1 MFDILN
7 KSSEKIICNIG
18 IIGYNEDEIIKR
30 GLNIENNLSLHCLY
44 IYPNDNHSW
53 LNNFTF
59 QMMFPDDNHQIQ
71 CPKFFSLTLTDEKGI
86 RSFLYCLKFSE
97 KYDLSNDLDK
107 INEIEIPIVIFIK
120 SDKEDLDSFKQLLNL
135 INYIIINNDL
145 EKNGESNYDKIND
158 YKKIQLLNLFYFIF
172 SLPYCPPHSLIK
184 LDLSNEFKNYSPN
197 SIDFYFSSNCEIPC
211 NKNDADINILFLLLD
226 QSIIIKILFS
236 ILTEKQIVFRASQ
249 TYLLHIIIPSFLKLI
264 FPFKWLHRCITVL
277 PSEKINFLEAPGPYI
292 FGVLSSMITL
302 ENLINKFPGKIIV
315 DCDMNE
321 IYGDTHLEPFY
332 PPKENINQIQNKNNK
347 KEKENEVINI
357 GKILIQGNNAF
368 NINGSYLFKYDNEI
382 NAKKHKFN
390 FDKNK
395 NNIIIDTQKS
405 QLLIDK
411 SIIFIDS
418 NEWKWLRRNIQLVRN
433 PEIFYLD
440 NLSKKK
446 KSNNIYLSGEDEENV
461 VLPNRTFSYNIQ
473 NIFLKFILNKLSFTE
488 SEFMLEFKNTNL
500 YLNYNEPS
508 KYQNNSG
515 KKIVENILELKD
527 KQRNIDNC
535 FNIEYSI
542 PKFET
547 DLIINKLDEKL
558 KNDTAN
564 KEYELIKLILDNYI
578 KLTSEDEI
586 INDNYHNN
594 NDCINKKGERK
605 LSDERKSDVK
615 KISRITK
622 IYKKGHERNKTS
634 VLQETFSGNNKFI
647 LFGSDN
653 TNKGMFKF
661 YKNKGFLEF
670 VTCFEKIMKE
680 EKINISEIIY
690 EKKIYQQIINM
701 ILEDKN
707 IFKNNNDKSEKNNH
721 YLKKSNK
728 KKENHLEKEKNNKS
742 ILMPIIT
749 ENVSE
754 EEENENNNG
763 RETVIQNNE
772 EDDFDFTSNI
782 MNNLINDIKEEKN
795 LEIINFPNINEM
807 KTIEKNSEEDEIDY
821 KMQYYLF
828 IAKIL
833 EENLKRKEVLD
844 NLMDIIN
851 KNRTE
856 KITIN
861 SLLLKLYRL
870 AFKYSG
876 IKHRDFPYFS
886 YYNFLLKLNLE
897 QLKMLNKDFKDFT
910 KSEIDIFEIYGNVN
924 LEKEKELQKKQK
936 KLKEKNDR
944 INENKKLN
952 IKKHYRRADKIDE
965 KEFNK
970 IMSMDSKNS
979 EIYSNDFIKT
989 EIYIINSQK
998 EFEIDKNEEQGEEL
1012 GINLVYNLAKELSE
1026 LTLIIKDI
1034 KVKSSETILEEM
1046 NKHIKDNKIIIK
1058 LVGKLKY
1065 INIKNINSLKQR
1077 MCFWINC
1084 FNFLILFTIFYK
1096 KWNINSEEDWKS
1108 FLRNVK
1114 YNIGGDIF
1122 SFNDIQYLIY
1132 QKSLFFESSDIQI
1145 NDNIKNYRIH
1155 KSEDAKNIEKK
1166 IPLLYNPFMIS
1177 LPIKGFNK
1185 PIIYEECQFE
1195 IQIKKTIS
1203 DYFLNFL
1210 RIDYDKNIHYYE
1222 LLTEYCPNFFNKE
1235 LKKFQIFIIPTIYNF
1250 IKDKKYK
1257 IAIKKKFEWEL
1268 DFGTFFDNFN

>member
-1 MFDILN
+1 
-7 KSSEKIICNIG
+7 
-18 IIGYNEDEIIKR
+18 
-30 GLNIENNLSLHCLY
+30 
-44 IYPNDNHSW
+44 
-53 LNNFTF
+53 
-59 QMMFPDDNHQIQ
+59 
-71 CPKFFSLTLTDEKGI
+71 
-86 RSFLYCLKFSE
+86 
-97 KYDLSNDLDK
+97 
-107 INEIEIPIVIFIK
+107 
-120 SDKEDLDSFKQLLNL
+120 
-135 INYIIINNDL
+135 
-145 EKNGESNYDKIND
+145 
-158 YKKIQLLNLFYFIF
+158 
-172 SLPYCPPHSLIK
+172 
-184 LDLSNEFKNYSPN
+184 
-197 SIDFYFSSNCEIPC
+197 
-211 NKNDADINILFLLLD
+211 
-226 QSIIIKILFS
+226 
-236 ILTEKQIVFRASQ
+236 
-249 TYLLHIIIPSFLKLI
+249 
-264 FPFKWLHRCITVL
+264 
-277 PSEKINFLEAPGPYI
+277 
-292 FGVLSSMITL
+292 
-302 ENLINKFPGKIIV
+302 
-315 DCDMNE
+315 
-321 IYGDTHLEPFY
+321 
-332 PPKENINQIQNKNNK
+332 
-347 KEKENEVINI
+347 
-357 GKILIQGNNAF
+357 
-368 NINGSYLFKYDNEI
+368 
-382 NAKKHKFN
+382 
-390 FDKNK
+390 
-395 NNIIIDTQKS
+395 
-405 QLLIDK
+405 
-411 SIIFIDS
+411 
-418 NEWKWLRRNIQLVRN
+418 
-433 PEIFYLD
+433 
-440 NLSKKK
+440 
-446 KSNNIYLSGEDEENV
+446 
-461 VLPNRTFSYNIQ
+461 
-473 NIFLKFILNKLSFTE
+473 
-488 SEFMLEFKNTNL
+488 
-500 YLNYNEPS
+500 
-508 KYQNNSG
+508 
-515 KKIVENILELKD
+515 
-527 KQRNIDNC
+527 
-535 FNIEYSI
+535 
-542 PKFET
+542 
-547 DLIINKLDEKL
+547 
-558 KNDTAN
+558 
-564 KEYELIKLILDNYI
+564 
-578 KLTSEDEI
+578 
-586 INDNYHNN
+586 
-594 NDCINKKGERK
+594 
-605 LSDERKSDVK
+605 
-615 KISRITK
+615 
-622 IYKKGHERNKTS
+622 
-634 VLQETFSGNNKFI
+634 
-647 LFGSDN
+647 
-653 TNKGMFKF
+653 
-661 YKNKGFLEF
+661 
-670 VTCFEKIMKE
+670 
-680 EKINISEIIY
+680 
-690 EKKIYQQIINM
+690 
-701 ILEDKN
+701 
-707 IFKNNNDKSEKNNH
+707 
-721 YLKKSNK
+721 
-728 KKENHLEKEKNNKS
+728 
-742 ILMPIIT
+742 
-749 ENVSE
+749 
-754 EEENENNNG
+754 
-763 RETVIQNNE
+763 
-772 EDDFDFTSNI
+772 
-782 MNNLINDIKEEKN
+782 
-795 LEIINFPNINEM
+795 
-807 KTIEKNSEEDEIDY
+807 
-821 KMQYYLF
+821 MQYYLF

-851 KNRTE
+851 KNKTE

-944 INENKKLN
+944 INENKNLN
-952 IKKHYRRADKIDE
+952 VKKHYRRADKIDE

-970 IMSMDSKNS
+970 IMSMDSKNA
-979 EIYSNDFIKT
+979 EIDSNDFIKT

-1065 INIKNINSLKQR
+1065 INIKNINSVKQR